1 MSYRVSRV
9 VVGLFLAGTLV
20 CSIIWMMSAE
30 AVAQAPAPSNQKTS
44 NAKANSNSEE
54 AAVFERILNRV
65 RFEND
70 GTEVSETEAVIRIQS
85 QAGVEEFGQLVFG
98 YSSATEKLEVEYV
111 RVRKPD
117 GQVVV
122 TPESTAQD
130 FAPDVLKEA
139 PMYSDYRQRHISVAA
154 LRPGDTLEYRTV
166 IRILTPLAAGNFW
179 YEYTFPKGVVVNED
193 RLEIDIPKSRE
204 VKLKTPTRKPEIQET
219 GDRRIYTWVVKDIK
233 PERGEDRD
241 ETEEDTGPD
250 VQLTT
255 FTDWKQVAQWYA
267 KLQGERMT
275 VDDSVRKKAQE
286 ITKGA
291 DTSTE
296 KARRL
301 YDFVARDVR
310 YVSISLGVG
319 RYQPHAAADVLQNG
333 YGDCKDKHTLFSAL
347 LRAEGIQSYPVLIH
361 STRKLDADVPSPAQ
375 FDHVITAARLGTGTG
390 LTWLDTTP
398 EVTPFGLILYQLRN
412 KLAVVA
418 SQDSD
423 GGLQRTPADS
433 PIKTFMHFTLD
444 GKFSEFGALDASLEV
459 TAQGDRD
466 WPMRASF
473 RRFSQA
479 QWKDFVKAL
488 SASWGLPGDVDQV
501 QLDPIEDTSK
511 PFHLK
516 YHLHQDR
523 YFVVPSTSVNFRPI
537 PPLGMPAIRAS
548 EKSTEPMNIGPAGE
562 MDYRVR
568 LQFPANYTVH
578 TPTAVKMTRDYG
590 DYSSTY
596 SLNKGILEGERK
608 LNVKM
613 NELAAA
619 RRADY
624 ESFHNATQSD
634 QDQLLSCTILT
645 PSGRGA
651 ETAASKVE
659 GTPAEL
665 HRAGVKALQ
674 SKDYRD
680 AIDLLK
686 RAVEADVSL
695 ANLGMPNSSVKDGWY
710 DLGLAYAGAN
720 RHADAIGAFRKQIEL
735 DPNHKHANGD
745 LAMEL
750 QQTGKTDE
758 AIAAYRKQLETAP
771 YEKATHKNL
780 GLLLAQLG
788 RDADARTELET
799 AAAIP
804 PDDPETKLAL
814 AQVYARLGE
823 KSQAQEL
830 MKGLTGS
837 AGADSGQDMFAAA
850 LKNDIDPT
858 QAENDAQQV
867 LYDIGGQFDSG
878 ELDRLGPSAFSSMR
892 LVALAW
898 SRIGWAKFQR
908 GENLAAM
915 QFLTSAWLLSQSG
928 TVGNRLGQV
937 LEKQGQREKARHM
950 YALAAAAGGS
960 IDEVQD
966 SRARLAKLT
975 GDLGP
980 AEKSAAERELAQAPA
995 ELAQARSVKLG
1006 PIVISSKPVSA
1017 RFNLVFDSSPRPERA
1032 EFVDGD
1038 ESLRA
1043 AGEQL
1048 REKDFPVR
1056 FPDVSSVKIVRRGLL
1071 SCGGSGC
1078 SIELLPIERESSLGT
1093 MSPGSNK

>member
-1 MSYRVSRV
+1 MSYRLSRV
-9 VVGLFLAGTLV
+9 VVGLLFTGALVCSIV
-20 CSIIWMMSAE
+20 CSIIWMMSAD
-30 AVAQAPAPSNQKTS
+30 AVAQIPAPSNQKTS
-44 NAKANSNSEE
+44 NANSNSNSEE

-70 GTEVSETEAVIRIQS
+70 GTEVSETEAVVQIQS

-154 LRPGDTLEYRTV
+154 LQPGDTLEYRTV
-166 IRILTPLAAGNFW
+166 TRVLTPLAAGNFW

-204 VKLKTPTRKPEIQET
+204 VKLKTPTRKPEIQEA
-219 GDRRIYTWVVKDIK
+219 GDRRIYTWVVKNVQ
-233 PERGEDRD
+233 PDRD
-241 ETEEDTGPD
+241 KEKDEDEETGPD

-291 DTSTE
+291 DTPTE

-301 YDFVARDVR
+301 YDFVARNVR

-319 RYQPHAAADVLQNG
+319 RYQPHAASDVLQNG

-347 LRAEGIQSYPVLIH
+347 LRAEGIQSYPVMIH
-361 STRKLDADVPSPAQ
+361 STRKLDVDVPSPAQ

-398 EVTPFGLILYQLRN
+398 EVTPYGLILSQLRN
-412 KLAVVA
+412 KQAVVA
-418 SQDSD
+418 SEDSD

-488 SASWGLPGDVDQV
+488 SASWGLPGDVDHV
-501 QLDPIEDTSK
+501 ELDPIEDTSK

-523 YFVVPSTSVNFRPI
+523 YFTVPSTSVNFRPI
-537 PPLGMPAIRAS
+537 PPLGTPAIRAS
-548 EKSTEPMNIGPAGE
+548 DRSTEPMNIGPAGE

-578 TPTAVKMTRDYG
+578 TPTAVKMSRDYG

-596 SLNKGILEGERK
+596 SQNKGVLEGERK
-608 LNVKM
+608 LSVKM

-624 ESFHNATQSD
+624 ESFRNATQSD
-634 QDQLLSCTILT
+634 QDQLLSCTIVT
-645 PSGRGA
+645 PSGQGA
-651 ETAASKVE
+651 QTAASKME

-674 SKDYRD
+674 SKDYRG

-686 RAVEADVSL
+686 RAVDGDASAANPSL
-695 ANLGMPNSSVKDGWY
+695 ANSSVKDGWY

-720 RHADAIGAFRKQIEL
+720 RHVDAIGAFRKQIEL

-758 AIAAYRKQLETAP
+758 AVAAYRKQLETAP

-788 RDADARTELET
+788 RDADARTELEA

-804 PDDPETKLAL
+804 PDDPETKMAL

-878 ELDRLGPSAFSSMR
+878 ELDRLGPSAFSTMR

-937 LEKQGQREKARHM
+937 LEKQGQREKARHI

-960 IDEVQD
+960 ANEVQD
-966 SRARLAKLT
+966 SRARLAKLA
-975 GDLGP
+975 GDP
-980 AEKSAAERELAQAPA
+980 AVAEKDAAQAPA
-995 ELAQARSVKLG
+995 ELAQARTVKLG
-1006 PIVISSKPVSA
+1006 VITSKPVSA

-1038 ESLRA
+1038 ESLRSA
-1043 AGEQL
+1043 AEQL

-1071 SCGGSGC
+1071 SCGSSGC
-1078 SIELLPIERESSLGT
+1078 SIELLSIEKESSSGT
-1093 MSPGSNK
+1093 ASAGSNN

>member
-1 MSYRVSRV
+1 MSRA
-9 VVGLFLAGTLV
+9 GFGPLLAGTLV
-20 CSIIWMMSAE
+20 CPILWIMSAE

-65 RFEND
+65 HFEND

-85 QAGVEEFGQLVFG
+85 QAGVEEFGQLIFG

-193 RLEIDIPKSRE
+193 RLEIDVPKSRE
-204 VKLKTPTRKPEIQET
+204 VKLKTPTRKPEIQEN
-219 GDRRIYTWVVKDIK
+219 GDRRIYTWVVKDIQPDRDK
-233 PERGEDRD
+233 DRD
-241 ETEEDTGPD
+241 ETEEDAGPD

-275 VDDSVRKKAQE
+275 IDESVRKKAQE

-361 STRKLDADVPSPAQ
+361 SARKLDADVPSPAQ

-412 KLAVVA
+412 KQAVVA

-423 GGLQRTPADS
+423 GGLQRTPAES

-488 SASWGLPGDVDQV
+488 SASWGLPGDVDDV
-501 QLDPIEDTSK
+501 QLDSIEDTSK

-523 YFVVPSTSVNFRPI
+523 YFTVPATSVNFRPI
-537 PPLGMPAIRAS
+537 PPLGMPAIRAPES
-548 EKSTEPMNIGPAGE
+548 STEPMNIGPAGE

-645 PSGRGA
+645 PSGQGA
-651 ETAASKVE
+651 ETTASKME

-674 SKDYRD
+674 GKDYRD

-686 RAVEADVSL
+686 RAVDGDASL
-695 ANLGMPNSSVKDGWY
+695 ANMPNSSPPNSSVKDGWY

-720 RHADAIGAFRKQIEL
+720 RHVEAIAAFRKQIEL

-771 YEKATHKNL
+771 YEKGTHKNL

-788 RDADARTELET
+788 READARTELEA

-804 PDDPETKLAL
+804 PDDPETKMAL

-823 KSQAQEL
+823 KSLAQDL

-837 AGADSGQDMFAAA
+837 ADGDSGQDIFAAA
-850 LKNDIDPT
+850 LKNDTDPT
-858 QAENDAQQV
+858 QTENDAQQV

-937 LEKQGQREKARHM
+937 LEKQGQAEKARHI

-960 IDEVQD
+960 ANEVQD
-966 SRARLAKLT
+966 SRARLAKLA
-975 GDLGP
+975 GNSAA
-980 AEKSAAERELAQAPA
+980 AEKDEV
-995 ELAQARSVKLG
+995 QARSELVQARTVKLG
-1006 PIVISSKPVSA
+1006 PIIISRKPVSA

-1038 ESLRA
+1038 ESLRSA
-1043 AGEQL
+1043 ADQL

-1056 FPDVSSVKIVRRGLL
+1056 FPDVSSVKIIRRGQL

-1078 SIELLPIERESSLGT
+1078 GLELLPIEKESSAGT
-1093 MSPGSNK
+1093 ASAGSNK

>member
-1 MSYRVSRV
+1 MSYPLPRWSHAVIGFFSGCLLV
-9 VVGLFLAGTLV
+9 FLTTLLTT
-20 CSIIWMMSAE
+20 SDAL
-30 AVAQAPAPSNQKTS
+30 AQSPASSSSKQQTA
-44 NAKANSNSEE
+44 NANSEE

-70 GTEVSETEAVIRIQS
+70 GTDVSETEAVVRIQS

-154 LRPGDTLEYRTV
+154 LQPGDTLEYRTV
-166 IRILTPLAAGNFW
+166 TRVLTPLAAGNFW
-179 YEYTFPKGVVVNED
+179 YEYTFPKGAAVGED
-193 RLEIDIPKSRE
+193 RLEIDIPKTRE
-204 VKLKTPTRKPEIQET
+204 VKLKTPTRQPEINET
-219 GDRRIYTWVVKDIK
+219 GDRRIYTWVVKDIQ
-233 PERGEDRD
+233 PERGKEKD
-241 ETEEDTGPD
+241 EEEQTGPD

-275 VDDSVRKKAQE
+275 VDDSVRKKADE
-286 ITKGA
+286 LSKGA
-291 DTSTE
+291 GTPTE

-301 YDFVARDVR
+301 YDFVARNVR

-319 RYQPHAAADVLQNG
+319 RYQPHSASDVLQNG
-333 YGDCKDKHTLFSAL
+333 YGDCKDKHTLLSAM
-347 LRAEGIQSYPVLIH
+347 LRAEGIQSYPVLIG
-361 STRKLDADVPSPAQ
+361 SARLLDADVPSPAQ
-375 FDHVITAARLGTGTG
+375 FDHVITAARLGTGTE

-412 KLAVVA
+412 KQAVVA
-418 SQDSD
+418 AEDSE

-433 PIKTFMHFTLD
+433 PIKTFLHFTLD
-444 GKFSEFGALDASLEV
+444 GKFSEFGALDATLDV

-466 WPMRASF
+466 WPMRANF

-479 QWKDFVKAL
+479 QWTDLVKAL
-488 SASWGLPGDVDQV
+488 SAGWGLPGDVDEV
-501 QLDPIEDTSK
+501 QIDPIEDTSR

-516 YHLHQDR
+516 YRLRVDP
-523 YFVVPSTSVNFRPI
+523 YFSVPSSSVNFRPI
-537 PPLGMPAIRAS
+537 PPLGVPAIRAP
-548 EKSTEPMNIGPAGE
+548 EKSTEPLNIGPAGE

-568 LQFPANYTVH
+568 LHFPSNYTVH
-578 TPTAVKMTRDYG
+578 TPTAVKMSRDYG
-590 DYSSTY
+590 EYSSSY
-596 SLNKGILEGERK
+596 SLSKGILEGERK
-608 LNVKM
+608 LVVKM

-624 ESFHNATQSD
+624 ESFRNAAHSD
-634 QDQLLSCTILT
+634 EDQVLSCSILA
-645 PSGRGA
+645 PSGQGGQ
-651 ETAASKVE
+651 TASKME

-665 HRAGVKALQ
+665 QKAGVKALQ
-674 SKDYRD
+674 SKDYRT

-686 RAVEADVSL
+686 RAVDLDAGAHPSL
-695 ANLGMPNSSVKDGWY
+695 KDAWY
-710 DLGLAYAGAN
+710 ELGLAYAGAN
-720 RHADAIGAFRKQIEL
+720 DHESAIGAFQLQIL
-735 DPNHKHANGD
+735 MDPNHKHANGD

-758 AIAAYRKQLETAP
+758 AIAAYRKQIEIAP
-771 YEKATHKNL
+771 YEKTTLKNF

-788 RDADARTELET
+788 KDAEARKELE
-799 AAAIP
+799 AAAALP

-814 AQVYARLGE
+814 AQVYGRLGE

-837 AGADSGQDMFAAA
+837 AAGDSGEDIFSAA
-850 LKNDIDPT
+850 LKPDIDPT
-858 QAENDAQQV
+858 QTENEAQQV

-878 ELDRLGPSAFSSMR
+878 EMDRLGPSAFSSMR
-892 LVALAW
+892 LVALSWA
-898 SRIGWAKFQR
+898 RIGWAKYER

-928 TVGNRLGQV
+928 TVANRLGQAF
-937 LEKQGQREKARHM
+937 EKQGQAEKALHM
-950 YALAAAAGGS
+950 YALAVAAGGS
-960 IDEVQD
+960 AIEVQD
-966 SRARLAKLT
+966 SRARWAKLA
-975 GDLGP
+975 GNRGV
-980 AEKSAAERELAQAPA
+980 AEKNAAEKELAEAPA
-995 ELAQARSVKLG
+995 ELVQARTVKLG
-1006 PIVISSKPVSA
+1006 SISGKSVSA

-1043 AGEQL
+1043 ASEQL

-1071 SCGGSGC
+1071 SCGSSGC
-1078 SIELLPIERESSLGT
+1078 AIELLPIEKESAPST
-1093 MSPGSNK
+1093 APGSKK

>member
-1 MSYRVSRV
+1 MSYRLSHLAVS
-9 VVGLFLAGTLV
+9 LFLV
-20 CSIIWMMSAE
+20 CSIS
-30 AVAQAPAPSNQKTS
+30 VDGLAQASAPSKKTN
-44 NAKANSNSEE
+44 NAEE
-54 AAVFERILNRV
+54 SAVFERISNHV

-117 GQVVV
+117 GRVVV

-154 LRPGDTLEYRTV
+154 LEPGDTLEYRTV
-166 IRILTPLAAGNFW
+166 TRVVTPLAAGNFW
-179 YEYTFPKGVVVNED
+179 YEYTFPKGVAVNED
-193 RLEIDIPKSRE
+193 RLEIDVPKARE

-219 GDRRIYTWVVKDIK
+219 GDRRTYTWVAKDIQ
-233 PERGEDRD
+233 PERDKDKEKDED
-241 ETEEDTGPD
+241 EETGPD

-255 FTDWKQVAQWYA
+255 FTDWKQVAEWYA

-275 VDDSVRKKAQE
+275 VDDSVRKKAE
-286 ITKGA
+286 ELTKGA
-291 DTSTE
+291 DTPTE

-301 YDFVARDVR
+301 YDFVARNVR

-319 RYQPHAAADVLQNG
+319 RYQPHSASDVLQSG

-347 LRAEGIQSYPVLIH
+347 LRAEGIQSYPVLIN
-361 STRKLDADVPSPAQ
+361 SSRKLDVDVPSPGQ

-412 KLAVVA
+412 KQAVLA
-418 SQDSD
+418 SEDSE
-423 GGLQRTPADS
+423 GGLQRTPAES
-433 PIKTFMHFTLD
+433 PVKTFMRFTLD
-444 GKFSEFGALDASLEV
+444 GKFSEFGALDATLEV

-488 SASWGLPGDVDQV
+488 SASWGLPGEVDDV

-516 YHLHQDR
+516 YHLRQDQ
-523 YFVVPSTSVNFRPI
+523 YFVVPSSSVNFRPI
-537 PPLGMPAIRAS
+537 PPLGMPAIRAP
-548 EKSTEPMNIGPAGE
+548 EKSTEPLSIGPAGE

-568 LQFPANYTVH
+568 LQFPSNYTVR
-578 TPTAVKMTRDYG
+578 TPTAVKMSRDYG

-596 SLNKGILEGERK
+596 SQSKGILEGERK
-608 LNVKM
+608 LVVKV
-613 NELAAA
+613 NEVAAA

-624 ESFHNATQSD
+624 ESFRNATQSD
-634 QDQLLSCTILT
+634 QDQLLSCTILA
-645 PSGRGA
+645 PSGQA
-651 ETAASKVE
+651 TQAASKME

-665 HRAGVKALQ
+665 HKAGVKALQ
-674 SKDYRD
+674 SKDYRT

-686 RAVEADVSL
+686 RAVDGDAGLADT
-695 ANLGMPNSSVKDGWY
+695 GMKEGWY

-720 RHADAIGAFRKQIEL
+720 NHVGAIGAFRKQIEL

-750 QQTGKTDE
+750 QQTGKNDE
-758 AIAAYRKQLETAP
+758 AIAAYRKQLETTP
-771 YEKATHKNL
+771 YEKAAHKNL

-788 RDADARTELET
+788 RDADARTELEA

-804 PDDPETKLAL
+804 PEDPETKMAL
-814 AQVYARLGE
+814 AQVYGRLGE
-823 KSQAQEL
+823 KTLAQEL
-830 MKGLTGS
+830 LKGLTGS
-837 AGADSGQDMFAAA
+837 ASADSGQDIYASA
-850 LKNDIDPT
+850 LRNDIDPT
-858 QAENDAQQV
+858 QTENDAQQV

-898 SRIGWAKFQR
+898 ARMGWAKFQR
-908 GENLAAM
+908 GENLPAM
-915 QFLTSAWLLSQSG
+915 QFLQSAWLLSQSG
-928 TVGNRLGQV
+928 AVGNRLGQV
-937 LEKQGQREKARHM
+937 LEKQGQAEKARHM
-950 YALAAAAGGS
+950 YALAVAAGGS
-960 IDEVQD
+960 DVRD
-966 SRARLAKLT
+966 SRARLAKLA
-975 GDLGP
+975 GDP
-980 AEKSAAERELAQAPA
+980 AAAEKELAQAPA
-995 ELAQARSVKLG
+995 ELVQARTVKLG
-1006 PIVISSKPVSA
+1006 AITSKSVSA

-1038 ESLRA
+1038 ESLRS

-1056 FPDVSSVKIVRRGLL
+1056 FPDVSSVKIVRRGVL

-1078 SIELLPIERESSLGT
+1078 GIELLPIEKEP
-1093 MSPGSNK
+1093 SPGSTAAKH

>member
-1 MSYRVSRV
+1 MSYRLSHVAVRFLLV
-9 VVGLFLAGTLV
+9 CLLVGL
-20 CSIIWMMSAE
+20 MS
-30 AVAQAPAPSNQKTS
+30 VDSMAQASASSSSKQKPN
-44 NAKANSNSEE
+44 NANSEE
-54 AAVFERILNRV
+54 AAVFERISNHI

-117 GQVVV
+117 GRVVV

-154 LRPGDTLEYRTV
+154 LQPGDTLEYRTV
-166 IRILTPLAAGNFW
+166 TRVVTPLAAGNFW
-179 YEYTFPKGVVVNED
+179 YEYTFPKGVAVNED
-193 RLEIDIPKSRE
+193 RLEIDIPKARE

-219 GDRRIYTWVVKDIK
+219 GDRRVYTWLVKDIH
-233 PERGEDRD
+233 PERDKEKDED
-241 ETEEDTGPD
+241 EEIGPD

-255 FTDWKQVAQWYA
+255 FTEWKQVAEWYA

-275 VDDSVRKKAQE
+275 VDDSVRKKAEE

-291 DTSTE
+291 NTPTE

-301 YDFVARDVR
+301 YDFVARNVR

-319 RYQPHAAADVLQNG
+319 RYQPHAASDVLQSG

-347 LRAEGIQSYPVLIH
+347 LRAEGIQSYPVLIN
-361 STRKLDADVPSPAQ
+361 SSRKLDVDVPSPAQ
-375 FDHVITAARLGTGTG
+375 FDHVITAARLGTG

-412 KLAVVA
+412 KQAVLA
-418 SQDSD
+418 SEDSE

-433 PIKTFMHFTLD
+433 PVKTFMHFTLD
-444 GKFSEFGALDASLEV
+444 GKFTEFGALDATLEV

-488 SASWGLPGDVDQV
+488 SASWGLPGDVDDV

-516 YHLHQDR
+516 YHLRQDQ
-523 YFVVPSTSVNFRPI
+523 YFVVPSASVNFRPI

-548 EKSTEPMNIGPAGE
+548 EKSTEPLSIGPAGE

-568 LQFPANYTVH
+568 LQFPSNYTVH
-578 TPTAVKMTRDYG
+578 TPTAVKMSRDYG

-596 SLNKGILEGERK
+596 SQSKGILEGERK
-608 LNVKM
+608 LIVKV
-613 NELAAA
+613 NEVAAA

-624 ESFHNATQSD
+624 ESFRNATQSD
-634 QDQLLSCTILT
+634 QDQLLSCTILA
-645 PSGRGA
+645 PSGQGSQ
-651 ETAASKVE
+651 TASKME
-659 GTPAEL
+659 GSPAEL
-665 HRAGVKALQ
+665 HKAGVKALQ
-674 SKDYRD
+674 SKDYRT

-686 RAVEADVSL
+686 RAVDGDASL
-695 ANLGMPNSSVKDGWY
+695 AAPGMKDGWY

-720 RHADAIGAFRKQIEL
+720 NHAEAIGAFRKQVEL

-750 QQTGKTDE
+750 QQTGKNDE
-758 AIAAYRKQLETAP
+758 AIAAYRKQLETTP
-771 YEKATHKNL
+771 YEKAAHKNL

-788 RDADARTELET
+788 RNADARTELEA

-804 PDDPETKLAL
+804 PDDPETKMAL
-814 AQVYARLGE
+814 AQVYGRLGE
-823 KSQAQEL
+823 KTLAQEL

-837 AGADSGQDMFAAA
+837 AGADSGQDIYASA
-850 LKNDIDPT
+850 LKMKSDIDPT
-858 QAENDAQQV
+858 QTENEAQQV

-898 SRIGWAKFQR
+898 ARMGWAKFQR
-908 GENLAAM
+908 GENLTAM
-915 QFLTSAWLLSQSG
+915 QFLQSAWLLSQSG
-928 TVGNRLGQV
+928 TVANRLGQV
-937 LEKQGQREKARHM
+937 LEKQGQAEKARHM
-950 YALAAAAGGS
+950 YALAVAAGGS
-960 IDEVQD
+960 DVPD
-966 SRARLAKLT
+966 SRSRLAKLA
-975 GDLGP
+975 GD
-980 AEKSAAERELAQAPA
+980 SAAEKELAQAPA
-995 ELAQARSVKLG
+995 ELVQARTVKLG
-1006 PIVISSKPVSA
+1006 AITSKTASA

-1038 ESLRA
+1038 ESLRS

-1056 FPDVSSVKIVRRGLL
+1056 FPDVSSIKIVRRGQL
-1071 SCGGSGC
+1071 SCGASGC
-1078 SIELLPIERESSLGT
+1078 AIELSPIEAEQRAAGAAA
-1093 MSPGSNK
+1093 K

>member
-1 MSYRVSRV
+1 
-9 VVGLFLAGTLV
+9 
-20 CSIIWMMSAE
+20 MSADGL
-30 AVAQAPAPSNQKTS
+30 AQAPAPSKPKTA
-44 NAKANSNSEE
+44 NAEE
-54 AAVFERILNRV
+54 AAVFERIFNRV

-85 QAGVEEFGQLVFG
+85 QAGVEGFGQLVFG

-117 GQVVV
+117 GRVVG

-130 FAPDVLKEA
+130 FAPDVLREA

-154 LRPGDTLEYRTV
+154 LEPGDTLEYRTV
-166 IRILTPLAAGNFW
+166 TRVLTPLAAGNFW
-179 YEYTFPKGVVVNED
+179 YEYTIPKGVAVNED
-193 RLEIDIPKSRE
+193 RLEIDIPKARE
-204 VKLKTPTRKPEIQET
+204 VKLKTPKRQPDIQDI
-219 GDRRIYTWVVKDIK
+219 GDRRTYTWVVKDIR
-233 PERGEDRD
+233 PERDKDKD
-241 ETEEDTGPD
+241 EMDEATGPD

-255 FTDWKQVAQWYA
+255 FTDWKQIAQWYA
-267 KLQGERMT
+267 KLQGERMM
-275 VDDSVRKKAQE
+275 VDDSVRQKAHE
-286 ITKGA
+286 LTKGA
-291 DTSTE
+291 DTPTE

-301 YDFVARDVR
+301 YDFVARSVR

-319 RYQPHAAADVLQNG
+319 RYQPHAASDVLQNG

-347 LRAEGIQSYPVLIH
+347 LRAEGIQSYPVLIG
-361 STRKLDADVPSPAQ
+361 SDRKLDADVPSPAQ

-412 KLAVVA
+412 KQAVVA
-418 SQDSD
+418 SDDSE

-444 GKFSEFGALDASLEV
+444 GKFSEFGALDATLEV

-466 WPMRASF
+466 WPMRAAF
-473 RRFSQA
+473 RRSSQA

-488 SASWGLPGDVDQV
+488 SASWGLPGDVDDV
-501 QLDPIEDTSK
+501 QIDPIEDTSK

-516 YHLHQDR
+516 YRLHQDG
-523 YFVVPSTSVNFRPI
+523 YFVVPSASVNFRAI

-548 EKSTEPMNIGPAGE
+548 EKSKEPLDIGPAGD

-568 LQFPANYTVH
+568 LQFPSNYTVH
-578 TPTAVKMTRDYG
+578 TPTPVKMSRDYG

-596 SLNKGILEGERK
+596 SQSKGVLEGERK
-608 LNVKM
+608 LVVKV
-613 NELAAA
+613 NEVAAA

-624 ESFHNATQSD
+624 ESFRNATQND
-634 QDQLLSCTILT
+634 QDQLLSCTIVT
-645 PSGRGA
+645 PSGQGA
-651 ETAASKVE
+651 QTASKME

-665 HRAGVKALQ
+665 HKAGEKALQ
-674 SKDYRD
+674 SKDYRT

-686 RAVEADVSL
+686 RAVDGDSSL
-695 ANLGMPNSSVKDGWY
+695 AGSGMKDGWY

-720 RHADAIGAFRKQIEL
+720 HHAEAIAAFRKQLEL

-750 QQTGKTDE
+750 QQTGKNDE

-771 YEKATHKNL
+771 YEKAAHKNL

-788 RDADARTELET
+788 RDADARTELEA

-804 PDDPETKLAL
+804 PDDSETKMAL
-814 AQVYARLGE
+814 AQVYGRLGE
-823 KSQAQEL
+823 KTQAQEL

-837 AGADSGQDMFAAA
+837 TGADSGGDVYASA
-850 LKNDIDPT
+850 LRPDIDPAQT
-858 QAENDAQQV
+858 ETDAQKV
-867 LYDIGGQFDSG
+867 LYDIGDQFDSG
-878 ELDRLGPSAFSSMR
+878 ELERLGPSAFSSMR

-898 SRIGWAKFQR
+898 ARMGWAKYQR

-915 QFLTSAWLLSQSG
+915 QFLTSAWQLSQSG
-928 TVGNRLGQV
+928 TVANRLGQV
-937 LEKQGQREKARHM
+937 LEKQGQPEKARHM
-950 YALAAAAGGS
+950 FALAVAAGGS
-960 IDEVQD
+960 DVPD
-966 SRARLAKLT
+966 SRARLAKLA
-975 GDLGP
+975 GDP
-980 AEKSAAERELAQAPA
+980 AAAEKDIAQAPA
-995 ELAQARSVKLG
+995 ELVQARTVNFKLD
-1006 PIVISSKPVSA
+1006 PVIISSKPVSA

-1038 ESLRA
+1038 ESLRS

-1056 FPDVSSVKIVRRGLL
+1056 FPDVSSVKIVRRGVV
-1071 SCGGSGC
+1071 SCTAPGC
-1078 SIELLPIERESSLGT
+1078 SIELLPIE
-1093 MSPGSNK
+1093 K